1 MHAMRLKKV
10 FSKTYCKPSHHWP
23 KPITNINKRCYRF
36 GRPKRILKE
45 RLARILERRTV
56 AAVYDRRP
64 YAGVMKNGSRIAH
77 IHDDKSITGP
87 TRCANQQNQR
97 ERQIALCRNRACRG
111 STAGRRDALQHYGQ
125 LEFMDKQWRDSGDG

>member
-1 MHAMRLKKV
+1 MRAMRLKKV

-36 GRPKRILKE
+36 GLPKRILKE

-64 YAGVMKNGSRIAH
+64 YAGGMKNGSRIAP

-87 TRCANQQNQR
+87 TPCANQQKQKETPN
-97 ERQIALCRNRACRG
+97 ALCRNPGCRG
-111 STAGRRDALQHYGQ
+111 FNAGRREGLQPYGQ
-125 LEFMDKQWRDSGDG
+125 LGFIEKCV